1 MELMYPFVTIIG
13 LIIGISIFLIN
24 FSKHRKYTKGKKV
37 ANTKYIKETEY
48 YKTKMR
54 KYKILSNLV
63 KILSLANIVIAS
75 ILISRPITVET
86 KSEDRKNRDIL
97 LGLDISTSQS
107 QVNLE
112 LIESFKKIIP
122 SIKGDRIGIVIYNTA
137 PMVYCPLTD
146 DYEYIYKC
154 FETLEPQLKISIA
167 SGEDNLPLTY
177 KQGDEEIPMIWYGGV
192 GADSNVR
199 GSSLVGD
206 GLAGTLYAFPD
217 LKTDSERT
225 RIIIFSTDNDV
236 QGTETITLPEACEL
250 CKQYKINIYAYCPT
264 VEMNSHTSDE
274 KIENYRMAIEQNA
287 KGKFYTGNLTQMA
300 QNIVNEIKE
309 TKKSLLRTT
318 KKIYITDHPE
328 IFLISAVIIFST
340 LIIIEK
346 RIKL

>member
-1 MELMYPFVTIIG
+1 MELMYPVVVIIC
-13 LIIGISIFLIN
+13 LIVGVAIFFIN
-24 FSKHRKYTKGKKV
+24 FNKKNRYTKGKKV

-48 YKTKMR
+48 YKSKIR
-54 KYKILSNLV
+54 RYKILSNLV
-63 KILSLANIVIAS
+63 KILSLANIVIVS
-75 ILISRPITVET
+75 ILIARPVTVQT

-146 DYEYIYKC
+146 DYDYIYKC
-154 FETLEPQLKISIA
+154 FETLEPQLKISI
-167 SGEDNLPLTY
+167 EYNENPPVTY
-177 KQGDEEIPMIWYGGV
+177 MQGDEEIPMIWYGGV
-192 GADSNVR
+192 GADSNIR

-217 LKTDSERT
+217 LKIDSERT
-225 RIIIFSTDNDV
+225 RIIIFATDNDV

-250 CKQYKINIYAYCPT
+250 CKQYKINVYAYCPT
-264 VEMNSHTSDE
+264 VEMNSHTSTE
-274 KIENYRMAIEQNA
+274 KIENCRIAIEQNA
-287 KGKFYTGNLTQMA
+287 KGKFYTGDLTQMA

-309 TKKSLLRTT
+309 TKTSLLRTT
-318 KKIYITDHPE
+318 KKTYITDHPS
-328 IFLISAVIIFST
+328 IFLISAIIIFTS